1 MTSRHTTRRWIL
13 AVVIPAFI
21 VLASCAK
28 TSPKNDVGAP
38 VTAVAAKTSSSI
50 ATTAGSTTTTAA
62 VAGDATV
69 AGGTSTENTVASV
82 PAATPAPGEPDPA
95 TINPAA
101 TSTPTAPEPAS
112 VAQFVITVGTDSGPQ
127 RRQDAAKG
135 SLVTISVTNPNAA
148 DEFHLHGYDLELKAG
163 KGEAVT
169 FSFTATQ
176 PGTFE
181 LESHAT
187 GGVLFV
193 LRVA

>member
-1 MTSRHTTRRWIL
+1 MF
-13 AVVIPAFI
+13 AAI
-21 VLASCAK
+21 VPVSSLLPSCGK
-28 TSPKNDVGAP
+28 SSPKNDVGAP
-38 VTAVAAKTSSSI
+38 VTAVAAQPVS
-50 ATTAGSTTTTAA
+50 TAAPQNPTAASTTTAIPAA
-62 VAGDATV
+62 V
-69 AGGTSTENTVASV
+69 
-82 PAATPAPGEPDPA
+82 GEPGATEGVSTAKPAEPNPA

-127 RRQDAAKG
+127 RRQDAALG

-163 KGEAVT
+163 KGEATT

>member
-1 MTSRHTTRRWIL
+1 MSSKHRRRRWLFAVIVPITIL
-13 AVVIPAFI
+13 
-21 VLASCAK
+21 LASCGKSSA
-28 TSPKNDVGAP
+28 KNDVGAP
-38 VTAVAAKTSSSI
+38 VTALAATTSSTAPGATAAASSATTVAA
-50 ATTAGSTTTTAA
+50 
-62 VAGDATV
+62 VVGDAT
-69 AGGTSTENTVASV
+69 AAEGTSTENTAVV
-82 PAATPAPGEPDPA
+82 QPAEPDPA

-127 RRQDAAKG
+127 RRQDAALG
-135 SLVTISVTNPNAA
+135 SLVTISVTNPTAA

-163 KGEAVT
+163 KDESAT

-176 PGTFE
+176 AGTFE

-193 LRVA
+193 LTVA

>member
-1 MTSRHTTRRWIL
+1 MTSRHRTRRWFIAVIVPITIL
-13 AVVIPAFI
+13 LP
-21 VLASCAK
+21 SCGK
-28 TSPKNDVGAP
+28 SSPTNNVGEP
-38 VTAVAAKTSSSI
+38 VTAVAAKQTSTAAPQDPTAASS
-50 ATTAGSTTTTAA
+50 TTAIPAVVGDPTVTEGASTAKPT
-62 VAGDATV
+62 
-69 AGGTSTENTVASV
+69 
-82 PAATPAPGEPDPA
+82 EPDPA

-127 RRQDAAKG
+127 RRQDAALG

-163 KGEAVT
+163 KGEAAT